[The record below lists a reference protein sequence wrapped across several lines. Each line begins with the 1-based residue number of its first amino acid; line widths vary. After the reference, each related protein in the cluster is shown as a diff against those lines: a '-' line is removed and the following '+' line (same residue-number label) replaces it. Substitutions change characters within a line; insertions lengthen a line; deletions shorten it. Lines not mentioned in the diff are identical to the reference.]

1 MVTCWRR
8 LRVLQVPLSFEL
20 PVLDQTKDVP
30 ASLATGP
37 VRLEPQ
43 LHWPQDG
50 VRLEPH
56 WPEDGSEAGASLAT
70 GRRLETGTV
79 QRQQSA
85 EEREKATDL

>member
-30 ASLATGP
+30 ASLATG
-37 VRLEPQ
+37 R
-43 LHWPQDG
+43 
-50 VRLEPH
+50 
-56 WPEDGSEAGASLAT
+56 SEAGASASSATGRSETGASLAT
-70 GRRLETGTV
+70 GRRLETGTL

-85 EEREKATDL
+85 EEREKASDL